1 MTTRHAQGGARR
13 PLLAT
18 PRSNVLLIVLQL
30 LFVLALVA
38 VEHASAMDAS
48 KDYYKVLGVKKDFSD
63 RELKKAYRTLALK
76 YHPDKVENEQ
86 DKEQAKEKFLEV
98 SEAYE
103 VLSDA
108 AKKDEYDQARL
119 YGGGTGGG
127 GGFGGQR
134 GGGGGGGGGRSSEES
149 MRSFTEMFEN
159 IFGHGFGGGGGGFG
173 GGHQEFQFGGMDG
186 FGRGFPGGGGRGG
199 APQQPQTL
207 YPKDSPVR
215 SLSKKKFPGK
225 DANNEWLVEFY
236 SAQDQ
241 ASHKFKDHYE
251 NIARDLSGKVK
262 VGAVNC
268 DKHSKFCGAMKVER
282 YPTFVY
288 VWEGKKTKFEGE
300 LDEYEVYN
308 FAIEKHIA
316 KLQRMREAGEIEKLH
331 SGNEAKL
338 CNVGKDANPATSSL
352 CAVFVLSESAGART
366 KEMPVAQQV
375 VKKFRQTKGIK
386 FAYVDWK
393 TQKRML
399 SKLIG
404 EGKGVKPQQGPTLLV
419 IRTKKGKVRV
429 GVHPLNAFTPEA
441 LSSTMERA
449 VGGDLSLQAVSA
461 PVHFR

>member
-1 MTTRHAQGGARR
+1 MSGHAPRGNAARR
-13 PLLAT
+13 PLAT
-18 PRSNVLLIVLQL
+18 SRNVLLIL
-30 LFVLALVA
+30 LLVLALVA
-38 VEHASAMDAS
+38 VQHASAMDAS

-86 DKEQAKEKFLEV
+86 DKEKAKEKFLEV

-119 YGGGTGGG
+119 HGGGAG
-127 GGFGGQR
+127 GGFGGPGGF
-134 GGGGGGGGGRSSEES
+134 GGGQQRGGGRSSEES
-149 MRSFTEMFEN
+149 MASFTKMFEN
-159 IFGHGFGGGGGGFG
+159 IFGHGFGGGGMGGSGGFG
-173 GGHQEFQFGGMDG
+173 GGHQEFQFDGMDG
-186 FGRGFPGGGGRGG
+186 FGHGFPGGGRGG
-199 APQQPQTL
+199 APQQLQAL

-268 DKHSKFCGAMKVER
+268 DKHKKFCASMKVKS

-288 VWEGKKTKFEGE
+288 VWKGKKTAYEGE
-300 LDEYEVYN
+300 LDEYSVYN

-316 KLQRMREAGEIEKLH
+316 KLQKMRETGEIEKLH

-352 CAVFVLSESAGART
+352 CAIFVLSESTTTRS
-366 KEMPVAQQV
+366 KEMPIAQQV
-375 VKKFRQTKGIK
+375 VKKFRQTKGIR
-386 FAYVDWK
+386 FTYVDWK
-393 TQKRML
+393 TQARAL
-399 SKLIG
+399 GKLVG
-404 EGKGVKPQQGPTLLV
+404 DSAKPQQGPTLLV

-429 GVHPLNAFTPEA
+429 GVHPSNTFTPEA

-449 VGGDLSLQAVSA
+449 VGGDLSMQAVSS